1 MTDVPIIIIWTKSL
15 TRTVEN
21 HKKKYQRDQ
30 DNQFVKRSK
39 NDIQFELSAGG
50 AKWNVEN
57 PKSSRPNCI
66 KAPCSHLGLPPK
78 GKGKG
83 PSDDNVGR
91 CSWVGGG
98 GGGYLSE
105 WSIRWRKKEGAMDW
119 NAAPAPAISSHSILL
134 SIKSRWKVKRVFFL
148 RILQMTREYGRV
160 VENRNV
166 EGWRVGCNFII
177 TSWRVIIP
185 NPPQDDRFVR

>member
-15 TRTVEN
+15 TRTVKK
-21 HKKKYQRDQ
+21 HKKSISVIKTISLWKDTKTIYNSSWALEAQSETLRTP
-30 DNQFVKRSK
+30 
-39 NDIQFELSAGG
+39 
-50 AKWNVEN
+50 NV
-57 PKSSRPNCI
+57 PGSTVLRP
-66 KAPCSHLGLPPK
+66 HVLPPK

-83 PSDDNVGR
+83 PSDYNVGR

-119 NAAPAPAISSHSILL
+119 NAAPATAISSHSILL

>member
-1 MTDVPIIIIWTKSL
+1 MIKTISFWKVL
-15 TRTVEN
+15 
-21 HKKKYQRDQ
+21 
-30 DNQFVKRSK
+30 K

-57 PKSSRPNCI
+57 PKCSRPNCI

-119 NAAPAPAISSHSILL
+119 NAAPATAISSHSILL